1 MKRQTKKLAAG
12 AAAAAAG
19 IAAATAV
26 RHVTKK
32 REQSAQS
39 MVSSGR
45 EGERQVAEVY
55 KNYAALS
62 EADDHHIDHPFHRKD
77 VLLRFWPVLSGT
89 HAVRSFV

>member
-32 REQSAQS
+32 REQKI
-39 MVSSGR
+39 GR
-45 EGERQVAEVY
+45 AHV
-55 KNYAALS
+55 
-62 EADDHHIDHPFHRKD
+62 
-77 VLLRFWPVLSGT
+77 
-89 HAVRSFV
+89 

>member
-39 MVSSGR
+39 
-45 EGERQVAEVY
+45 
-55 KNYAALS
+55 LS
-62 EADDHHIDHPFHRKD
+62 LIHI
-77 VLLRFWPVLSGT
+77 
-89 HAVRSFV
+89 